1 MLQKLHQSPSQI
13 SKQNKDNLKANS
25 SKKPHVSLP
34 QSITIRAELT
44 KMSGLE
50 RSVEKLLEEDTVMLV
65 TAKKW
70 IIYDMQTNKTI
81 KGFKHKK
88 EHDVASLSKVLTFYT
103 AYMIIQRYYLSID
116 RLDMMVDEQ
125 D

>member
-1 MLQKLHQSPSQI
+1 MHQSPPQI
-13 SKQNKDNLKANS
+13 SKQNKDNHKANS